1 MITFLGRYWRRP
13 FALAALLMLTG
24 CFPQEATDKIYHV
37 VLARDAQVE
46 MRDGAMAEV
55 DDCIER
61 NNTDA
66 LAPEAARVACAWAFS
81 VPFPGLPP
89 GVSAQLNLDLP
100 IATVTVQNAN
110 SVILLTQI
118 CIHIEFDPEHQVPV
132 VCGGSLIGP
141 MSSSSVEIPMQSELD
156 AAGVGPSFEINPEN
170 LSWDVLV
177 VRYIRV
183 LETID
188 EE

>member
-1 MITFLGRYWRRP
+1 MTALSGRFWLRSIALG
-13 FALAALLMLTG
+13 ALLILTG
-24 CFPQEATDKIYHV
+24 CFPQEVTDRIYHV

-46 MRDGAMAEV
+46 MIDGAMAEV

-66 LAPEAARVACAWAFS
+66 LAPDAAHVACAWAFS
-81 VPFPGLPP
+81 VPFAGLPP

-118 CIHIEFDPEHQVPV
+118 CIHIEFDPQHYIPV
-132 VCGGSLIGP
+132 VCGGALIGP
-141 MSSSSVEIPMQSELD
+141 MSRASVEIPMQAELD
-156 AAGVGPSFEINPEN
+156 TAGVGPGFEINPEN
-170 LSWDVLV
+170 LSWEVLV

-188 EE
+188 ER